1 MSQWPRLTSYIQC
14 MRTTIEISDA
24 LFRRAKRRAAEEGT
38 TFREIVESAL
48 ARHLSRDLQPT
59 RYRLGWQTETGRI
72 LPGVKLDS
80 REALFELM
88 DRLA

>member
-1 MSQWPRLTSYIQC
+1 
-14 MRTTIEISDA
+14 MRTTIEISEA

-38 TFREIVESAL
+38 TLREIVESAL
-48 ARHLSRDLQPT
+48 VRHLSGDFRPT

-88 DRLA
+88 ERRA

>member
-1 MSQWPRLTSYIQC
+1 
-14 MRTTIEISDA
+14 MRTTIEISDG

-48 ARHLSRDLQPT
+48 ARHLSGAFRPT
-59 RYRLGWQTETGRI
+59 PYRLSWQTETGRI

-80 REALFELM
+80 REALFESM
-88 DRLA
+88 DRRG